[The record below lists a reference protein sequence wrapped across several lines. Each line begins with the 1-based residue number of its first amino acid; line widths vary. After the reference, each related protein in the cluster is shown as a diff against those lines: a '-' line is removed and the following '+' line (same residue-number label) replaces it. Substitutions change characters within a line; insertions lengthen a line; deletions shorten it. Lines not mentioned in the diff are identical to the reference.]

1 LREQSSD
8 FTAHIYLYVSHE
20 WSLSAA
26 HSRYNV
32 HACVT
37 NCLNDRDVSVRA
49 VQQPFNTPVTC
60 FVLNSEIKIK
70 AKQTSV

>member
-1 LREQSSD
+1 V
-8 FTAHIYLYVSHE
+8 THE

-26 HSRYNV
+26 HSRYNA

-37 NCLNDRDVSVRA
+37 NCLNDRDVSVLA
-49 VQQPFNTPVTC
+49 VQQPFNASVTC